1 MARSLSYAGR
11 EVHSHRDQTVL
22 GKQIENQIS
31 KYIASRVK
39 LDTHTLGD
47 LSRPSSDS
55 GGDSSG
61 AIQVRHAMGCLL
73 TRTHTHTH
81 THTHTRTRA
90 CTHTTSCLHFDNQ
103 MARLHDSYLN
113 QWRSRLIPCSH
124 RAQTDTHARSCSPT
138 HPHTVVKLSSI
149 FKSERQRVNIVRLSG
164 RPTRSSHVYAVR
176 RSRD

>member
-1 MARSLSYAGR
+1 MRVTCSLRQAGTKGPMARSMSYAGR

-61 AIQVRHAMGCLL
+61 AVQVRHDGVFTCTCTQCTHTH
-73 TRTHTHTH
+73 TRARAHTHTH
-81 THTHTRTRA
+81 THTHARTHA
-90 CTHTTSCLHFDNQ
+90 CTHVTSCLHFDNQ
-103 MARLHDSYLN
+103 MARLHDRR
-113 QWRSRLIPCSH
+113 WCSRLIHCSH

-138 HPHTVVKLSSI
+138 HPHTVV
-149 FKSERQRVNIVRLSG
+149 
-164 RPTRSSHVYAVR
+164 
-176 RSRD
+176 